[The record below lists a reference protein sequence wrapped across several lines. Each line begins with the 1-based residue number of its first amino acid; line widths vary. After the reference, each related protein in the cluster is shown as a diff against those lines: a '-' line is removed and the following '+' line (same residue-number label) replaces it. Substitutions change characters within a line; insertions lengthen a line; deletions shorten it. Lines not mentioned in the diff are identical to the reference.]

1 MEAMHCLLKKATIKA
16 ERYKYCNKQKMGLFN
31 MSFPGVSCG
40 MLCETGIPLVIETTL
55 EFHSA
60 A

>member
-1 MEAMHCLLKKATIKA
+1 MHCLFKKAAIKA

-31 MSFPGVSCG
+31 MSFPGGSCG
-40 MLCETGIPLVIETTL
+40 MVCETGILLVIETTL